1 MSTPRQP
8 PSPGAKPFYSLADV
22 ADRYDVSVRTVR
34 RWVDA
39 GELVAHRLGRQL
51 RISAED
57 LGTFEKLRRGV

>member
-1 MSTPRQP
+1 MST
-8 PSPGAKPFYSLADV
+8 SSSKSSTASKHFFSLFDV
-22 ADRYDVSVRTVR
+22 ADRFDVSVRTVR

-39 GELVAHRLGRQL
+39 GELVAHRFGRQL

>member
-1 MSTPRQP
+1 MSTPSQESCSGPRH
-8 PSPGAKPFYSLADV
+8 FYSLSDV

-39 GELVAHRLGRQL
+39 GELVAHRFGRQL